1 MFALAVWLTLT
12 TAAAAAPN
20 VTSVSGRIVSRTGE
34 PLPGV
39 VVTLSGEAA
48 KFSMVRVTG
57 GDGGFLFRDVPKGSY
72 RVVASLPR
80 YEEAIVEAIVVD
92 GSEIRLD
99 IPLSLPQFA
108 ETVEIRATAPGEA
121 DDNPAPPEKLEIRQL
136 DLLPLA
142 TDRFQDAFPLL
153 PGVVRDPEGKLSFN
167 GSRPSQ
173 SILLVNGANVTDPV
187 TGDFA
192 VQLPLSAI
200 EEVEVN
206 SIPYSA
212 QYGRVTAAVAEIRT
226 RGGTDEWDIDTGDLL
241 PKPNF
246 RDGGIHGIRS
256 FVPQFS
262 VSGPLEKGKLWF
274 SQGLAYRYVRSRAYD
289 VESGEDE
296 RVLESYDSFTQL
308 DWRIAKE
315 HELTTT
321 FSYFPSETDNLGLNA
336 LTTSEATP
344 EFHSWGWNG
353 AVSSRSTFARSLV
366 ESTVAVKHYDLSL
379 RPKSRG
385 TSRLTPEGLR
395 DNYFHNLERGTSRLD
410 LLLSFTRSLQGP
422 FGEHVL
428 KAGGSYGRSRFDEF
442 DLGLPVDLVD
452 ASGRLVRRIEFQG
465 DPEVEGT
472 DVETSLYL
480 QDRFRI
486 GSRLGLEVG
495 LRYDYDRLVD
505 SRKLGP
511 RFAAAWAVDSSGLT
525 VLRGGLGL
533 FHDHVFLNAGSFQDF
548 QQRVETSFGE
558 DGTSGPPIVFEN
570 RADPDELEAPRSTTW
585 NVELDRRLTDSLAV
599 QVGYRE
605 RHGSQEFL
613 VDRLVEGD
621 RGTLRLSSE
630 GKSVNRE
637 LGVTFRLS
645 RG

>member
-1 MFALAVWLTLT
+1 
-12 TAAAAAPN
+12 
-20 VTSVSGRIVSRTGE
+20 
-34 PLPGV
+34 
-39 VVTLSGEAA
+39 
-48 KFSMVRVTG
+48 
-57 GDGGFLFRDVPKGSY
+57 
-72 RVVASLPR
+72 
-80 YEEAIVEAIVVD
+80 
-92 GSEIRLD
+92 
-99 IPLSLPQFA
+99 
-108 ETVEIRATAPGEA
+108 
-121 DDNPAPPEKLEIRQL
+121 
-136 DLLPLA
+136 
-142 TDRFQDAFPLL
+142 
-153 PGVVRDPEGKLSFN
+153 
-167 GSRPSQ
+167 
-173 SILLVNGANVTDPV
+173 
-187 TGDFA
+187 
-192 VQLPLSAI
+192 
-200 EEVEVN
+200 
-206 SIPYSA
+206 
-212 QYGRVTAAVAEIRT
+212 
-226 RGGTDEWDIDTGDLL
+226 
-241 PKPNF
+241 
-246 RDGGIHGIRS
+246 
-256 FVPQFS
+256 
-262 VSGPLEKGKLWF
+262 
-274 SQGLAYRYVRSRAYD
+274 
-289 VESGEDE
+289 
-296 RVLESYDSFTQL
+296 
-308 DWRIAKE
+308 
-315 HELTTT
+315 
-321 FSYFPSETDNLGLNA
+321 
-336 LTTSEATP
+336 
-344 EFHSWGWNG
+344 
-353 AVSSRSTFARSLV
+353 
-366 ESTVAVKHYDLSL
+366 VKHYDLSL

-558 DGTSGPPIVFEN
+558 DGTSGPRIVFEN
-570 RADPDELEAPRSTTW
+570 RAEPDELEAPRSTTW

-645 RG
+645 RGEDELFFAYAKSRSTGDLNNFGTLYQNLRSPLVFENESSVFDLDVPHRFLVWGVWRLPKDLEFGPGVEWRSGFPYTVLDGDYLPSGVRNRGGRFPSFFSLDFRLTKGVTVKGRKLRVGVQVYNLGSHFNPRDVVTSLASPRFGELLNSTDMGISLRVAFSK